1 MGKSKVDIAPIAV
14 TILVIMLFWYIS
26 QNPNVI
32 NMSSGAG
39 LTLLTLFPAMFV
51 GFISLLGISQSKGYF
66 SVPSVMLLGMSLCFF
81 IGEADSLGLVST
93 SMLGGLTLSQVQI
106 WIMAMSV
113 LLGGAL
119 YTYKK

>member
-1 MGKSKVDIAPIAV
+1 MGKSKIDIAPIAV

-39 LTLLTLFPAMFV
+39 LTLLTLFPALFV

-66 SVPSVMLLGMSLCFF
+66 SVPSVMVLGMSLCFF
-81 IGEADSLGLVST
+81 IGEADSLGLVSN
-93 SMLGGLTLSQVQI
+93 SMLGGLTISQVQI
-106 WIMAMSV
+106 WVMAMAT
-113 LLGGAL
+113 LLGGCL
-119 YTYKK
+119 YAYQR